1 MGVSNEQYG
10 TLKAASE
17 HFLNEK
23 DFSFPHIDA
32 AMTEIFGVDHSSKE
46 ARAWKDHFK
55 ALEIAE
61 EKMKAGDAYH
71 LLPVPLIDSSV
82 VDVDVEMIP
91 ATQTLLS
98 NDCKRA
104 ERKKNGNVHG
114 KEKKGAGHSFDDLMA
129 SVFIERKS
137 PNKDGVPA
145 PIYHC
150 IGCDTDFRNNTKKR
164 NATHMLGCKALQ
176 RDFPA
181 TWKRFKDDLDPS
193 VEHIASGEADLPP
206 LQGKKRKVEDD
217 AKGCVPIPGIT
228 TALSSH
234 SQSQGESSGKATPS
248 QGTLNSFILYNLVT
262 EAENAMVQLKTLLES
277 FFHLTHSFDG
287 WSSRRSDEIYT
298 FQILLLYVAVQFSM
312 VVSDTTANIKKCH
325 ALICDFFPWILNCPD
340 PCHRLNLLTKEI
352 MLGSKKH
359 PKIKGFAK
367 VMKIISVITTFFS
380 HSNYDKKHLKDK
392 LKDEEDRFADQSSSV
407 THCLPAMEKCYS
419 EGLIKFDT
427 KALYNIN
434 MLLKPISRGLKTLE
448 SSQVTCLDV
457 SNIQIGIAM
466 GFKEVFCNPIYYCDG
481 ALRLSLP
488 PRQDFNKQTA
498 SPLVGYLC
506 LGIKLFSVV
515 PSEMCD
521 EQTASKLTAMNTAKR
536 NNLGP
541 ENLVCCAQLNQYW
554 RYGFGS
560 SEVQRH
566 CQKVWLELPTP
577 NCKLSNPIV
586 ASIPTLQ
593 DILNADT
600 VDQHPIDEE
609 ALFNHPDPYGIKD
622 FEVMEEG
629 EDDTDTAPP
638 PLVICRAN
646 LPTLEIETYI
656 DLNSTKLAQCFA
668 PDQGKPQQ
676 PVPAALTKPV
686 KDSSTKWMAE
696 DAEWDAGAW

>member
-17 HFLNEK
+17 RFLNEK
-23 DFSFPHIDA
+23 NFSFPHIDA
-32 AMTEIFGVDHSSKE
+32 ALTEIFGVDHSSKE

-98 NDCKRA
+98 NDVLNNSEAADRERKRT

-193 VEHIASGEADLPP
+193 VEHVASGEADLPP

-217 AKGCVPIPGIT
+217 AEGCVPIPGIT

-234 SQSQGESSGKATPS
+234 SQSQGESSGK
-248 QGTLNSFILYNLVT
+248 
-262 EAENAMVQLKTLLES
+262 
-277 FFHLTHSFDG
+277 
-287 WSSRRSDEIYT
+287 R
-298 FQILLLYVAVQFSM
+298 
-312 VVSDTTANIKKCH
+312 
-325 ALICDFFPWILNCPD
+325 
-340 PCHRLNLLTKEI
+340 
-352 MLGSKKH
+352 
-359 PKIKGFAK
+359 
-367 VMKIISVITTFFS
+367 
-380 HSNYDKKHLKDK
+380 
-392 LKDEEDRFADQSSSV
+392 
-407 THCLPAMEKCYS
+407 
-419 EGLIKFDT
+419 
-427 KALYNIN
+427 
-434 MLLKPISRGLKTLE
+434 
-448 SSQVTCLDV
+448 
-457 SNIQIGIAM
+457 
-466 GFKEVFCNPIYYCDG
+466 
-481 ALRLSLP
+481 
-488 PRQDFNKQTA
+488 
-498 SPLVGYLC
+498 

-521 EQTASKLTAMNTAKR
+521 EQTASKLTAMNTAKH

-541 ENLVCCAQLNQYW
+541 ENLLHCAQLNQYW

-577 NCKLSNPIV
+577 NCKSSDPIV
-586 ASIPTLQ
+586 AGIPTLQ
-593 DILNADT
+593 DLLNADT

-609 ALFNHPDPYGIKD
+609 AIFNHPVPYGIKD

-638 PLVICRAN
+638 PLVIRRAN

-656 DLNSTKLAQCFA
+656 DPNSTKLAQPFA

-676 PVPAALTKPV
+676 LFPAAPTKPV
-686 KDSSTKWMAE
+686 KDSSTKWMVE
-696 DAEWDAGAW
+696 DAEWDAGAS